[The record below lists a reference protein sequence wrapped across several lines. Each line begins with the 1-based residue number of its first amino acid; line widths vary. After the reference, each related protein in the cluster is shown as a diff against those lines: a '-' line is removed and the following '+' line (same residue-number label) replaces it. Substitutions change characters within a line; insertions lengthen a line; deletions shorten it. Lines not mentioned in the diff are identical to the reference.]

1 MTNNNQYLIK
11 AQIEKTEGKLHALV
25 AHKHRIEDGLDI
37 FRWVTLAL
45 YLAFTLSL
53 YIGDIMHLRT
63 IFESFVSSIVGF
75 VLYLVIAIGLAYALA
90 AFKHNFYCHRGL
102 HGGAFAM
109 VLVVMIMGL
118 MAEVFQSGA
127 QQDVKA
133 RAGAATSSEYQ
144 TLLQSNPAAL
154 LNGPHADANA
164 DKIIE
169 LQGELGRANE
179 LLRTCKNTCK
189 TQRQKIAMLE
199 GKISAAKQLQE
210 EAAAQRSVDIN
221 TAQRNH
227 ADLLNQTEEKH
238 YNPTIRAVKETV
250 GVGIGTA
257 VTLIMGFISLIF
269 EICHA
274 YFSYMYNQTVRS
286 IEDYETDLSE
296 LKGEYADV
304 TGTEYVGTYHPT
316 PATQPQHTQPMVR
329 DIDFN
334 NLSPTVTAFAE
345 GLADGLGKSQM
356 ARNQLHTS
364 IRNALSPNRETYRD
378 RLEAS
383 GVYVPQSDT
392 VLDQPVESP
401 YPTELDLLDRPTQPN
416 STGRVTNPTDE
427 PSLTEPNS
435 TSIEG
440 RVGETQPASAAEAAQ
455 MAAELKEKLAAA
467 EAEIA
472 RRKAAREA
480 AKARLAEE
488 REAARVERQRLEQ
501 EKAKLEAERQAAEQA
516 AREADA
522 KVAAAQAEAERLVQ
536 EAMAK
541 AKAEAARAEAERQAA
556 ERARI
561 QAAEAERRRI
571 EAERAEREAA
581 ERQAAERARIQAA
594 EAERRRIEAERE
606 AAERAER
613 EAAERQAAE
622 RARIQAAEAERR
634 RIEAEREAAER
645 LALLGTLTED
655 MVVIAANAI
664 RSARVS
670 GNLKRLGKGS
680 VAELF
685 KDAGLPRSSEE
696 IKRLFDFA
704 CELLADEGFIVRNP
718 NERQGVDRWLFA

>member
-1 MTNNNQYLIK
+1 MNTNNQYLVK
-11 AQIEKTEGKLHALV
+11 AQLQKTEQKLSELRY
-25 AHKHRIEDGLDI
+25 HKENIEYGLDV

-63 IFESFVSSIVGF
+63 IFESFSSSLVGF
-75 VLYLVIAIGLAYALA
+75 ILYLVIAIGLAFALSS
-90 AFKHNFYCHRGL
+90 FKHNFYTHRGI

-109 VLVVMIMGL
+109 VIIVMIMGL
-118 MAEVFQSGA
+118 MAEVFQSGG

-133 RAGAATSSEYQ
+133 RAGAANSQEYNA
-144 TLLQSNPAAL
+144 LLTNSPTAL
-154 LNGPHADANA
+154 LNQVYIDPNDE
-164 DKIIE
+164 KITKLSGDLE
-169 LQGELGRANE
+169 KAKE
-179 LLRTCKNTCK
+179 LLRTCKTTCRI
-189 TQRQKIAMLE
+189 QNQKVESLKGQIA
-199 GKISAAKQLQE
+199 AAKTLKEQN
-210 EAAAQRSVDIN
+210 AAQRS
-221 TAQRNH
+221 
-227 ADLLNQTEEKH
+227 ADLTAAQKTHNDMLSAAEEKF
-238 YNPTIRAVKETV
+238 YNPTVKAVKENT
-250 GVGIGTA
+250 GFGIGTA

-274 YFSYMYNQTVRS
+274 YFSSMYNQTLKS
-286 IEDYETDLSE
+286 IERLENELTA

-304 TGTEYVGTYHPT
+304 TGTEYVGTYHPA
-316 PATQPQHTQPMVR
+316 PATQPQHTRPMVR
-329 DIDFN
+329 DIDIN
-334 NLSPTVTAFAE
+334 NLSPTASAFAA

-364 IRNALSPNRETYRD
+364 IRNALTPNPETYRN
-378 RLEAS
+378 RLEAR

-401 YPTELDLLDRPTQPN
+401 YPTELDLLNRPTQPN
-416 STGRVTNPTDE
+416 STGRVTE
-427 PSLTEPNS
+427 PDLTEPNS
-435 TSIEG
+435 TSEIPEIEG
-440 RVGETQPASAAEAAQ
+440 RVGETQPDPAAEAAER
-455 MAAELKEKLAAA
+455 AAELKEKLAAA

-488 REAARVERQRLEQ
+488 REAARVERNRLEQ

-571 EAERAEREAA
+571 EAER
-581 ERQAAERARIQAA
+581 
-594 EAERRRIEAERE
+594 E

-622 RARIQAAEAERR
+622 RAERQ
-634 RIEAEREAAER
+634 AAER
-645 LALLGTLTED
+645 LAALGSLTED

-664 RSARVS
+664 RSARLS
-670 GNLKRLGKGS
+670 GKLKRLGKGS

-685 KDAGLPRSSEE
+685 KEAGLPRSSEE

>member
-75 VLYLVIAIGLAYALA
+75 ILYLVIAIGLAYALA

-133 RAGAATSSEYQ
+133 RAGATTSAEYQ

-189 TQRQKIAMLE
+189 AQRQKIAMLE

-296 LKGEYADV
+296 LKGEYAEA
-304 TGTEYVGTYHPT
+304 TGTEYVGTYHPA
-316 PATQPQHTQPMVR
+316 PATQPQHTRPMVR
-329 DIDFN
+329 DIDIN
-334 NLSPTVTAFAE
+334 NLSPTASAFAA

-364 IRNALSPNRETYRD
+364 IRNALTPNPETYRN
-378 RLEAS
+378 RLEAR

-401 YPTELDLLDRPTQPN
+401 YPTELDLLNRPTQPN
-416 STGRVTNPTDE
+416 STGRVTE
-427 PSLTEPNS
+427 PDLTEPNS
-435 TSIEG
+435 TSEIPEIEG
-440 RVGETQPASAAEAAQ
+440 RVGETQPDPAAEAAER
-455 MAAELKEKLAAA
+455 AAELKEKLAAA

-488 REAARVERQRLEQ
+488 REAARVERQKLEQ

-571 EAERAEREAA
+571 EAEREAAERAEREAA

-622 RARIQAAEAERR
+622 RAERQ
-634 RIEAEREAAER
+634 AAER
-645 LALLGTLTED
+645 LAALGSLTED

-664 RSARVS
+664 RSARLS
-670 GNLKRLGKGS
+670 GKLKRLGKGS

-685 KDAGLPRSSEE
+685 KEAGLPRSSEE